1 MFVAICFASVIVDN
15 IRISANN
22 LALKM
27 ERCRKMRKNAKN
39 RVEKKFFLGKKIF
52 FLDFF
57 GGNI

>member
-1 MFVAICFASVIVDN
+1 MAICFAYVIVDN
-15 IRISANN
+15 FIGRATNS
-22 LALKM
+22 ALKM

-39 RVEKKFFLGKKIF
+39 RVEKKFFLGKIIF